1 MRLLAFFLISLSFSV
16 FSAEVEK
23 KDIAPD
29 NGNLKKV
36 MGEVQYFRQI
46 FGVVHQNTSRYSTAL
61 TTISCNHPVKLIRLV
76 DAKGK
81 EVASNDTWA
90 FVKVGAYEGY
100 LVRENL
106 AKQKND
112 CFQDRYPKFFDSFEP
127 DLSELYYWGRLY
139 DQYVNGKSKVR

>member
-1 MRLLAFFLISLSFSV
+1 MRLLAFFLLSISLSAFSQE
-16 FSAEVEK
+16 AGK
-23 KDIAPD
+23 KDFAPG

-46 FGVVHQNTSRYSTAL
+46 FGVVHQNTSRYSNAL
-61 TTISCNHPVKLIRLV
+61 TTISCNHPVKLIRLI
-76 DAKGK
+76 DASGK
-81 EVASNDTWA
+81 EVAGNETWA

-100 LVRENL
+100 LMRENL
-106 AKQKND
+106 TKQKND

-139 DQYVNGKSKVR
+139 DQYVSGKSKVR